1 MPELVAVLVVA
12 LLVLIV
18 ALIALILALET
29 RSRLRWLE
37 QRLEAL
43 EGAPVRQPAAARTA
57 APIPP
62 PVPVQPA
69 TTAPPAS
76 VEVGQ
81 PPQPLPPMPAPLPPA
96 GEAVAPTAVRPA
108 AAPEAATP
116 VKPAQASPSLE
127 ERIGITWFTRIG
139 AAVLVLGAAYFFKYA
154 VDNQWIGPWGRV
166 ALGALA
172 GVAVL
177 LGAEWMRPKARPA
190 YVQGLLGVGLALLY
204 VSGYAAYG
212 FYGLLPL
219 SAAFAAL
226 VVVAALAAGLSIR
239 HRSQLVLVLALAA
252 ALANPLLL
260 STGQERPLGF
270 FSYLLAVTSA
280 VLVVAVR
287 QRFPIATWL
296 AVAGTGALAI
306 IWFGEH
312 FRIDPPATD
321 PLDGRPVPD
330 TAGAYFPLAARIVP
344 LTFAAAFAAQW
355 VVTALGARRRAWTAP
370 QPVLLLVVGLLLAHV
385 GSGALLPDRP
395 ELLAIAMAVC
405 ALAAVLLL
413 RSEQETPLVML
424 PLMLSFVILAARAD
438 LARSQ
443 PALTLV
449 PAAIWLGV
457 YATAMVRRAQAVAEK
472 RPTAPFAAALTL
484 TLLAAV
490 TVAALVLLPGHPQTL
505 VALLCLLA
513 AGAAL
518 LGQWTGRPLVLGV
531 GAAATFVAL
540 LAANP
545 EGASMAPGFLLLAAV
560 WGAVYLLGGA
570 HALLVRGLP
579 ADPATVL
586 VTVGG
591 PLGFVAV
598 LLAGTA
604 RGDSGERALAAAGA
618 GLAVFV
624 LGTLVLRRRADAR
637 PAATAFLGCG
647 VGLVALAVGLA
658 LSGVTITLVWA
669 LMGVAGV
676 FLAVR
681 NGDGRWLAGGLAL
694 LAIAVLRMLVVD
706 VVEPARM
713 LGLFIGTKG
722 AKGALQPTFL
732 LNPRALALAGVAAA
746 LLASAWLLSRA
757 HRTPAWASLA
767 VLVYALLLALVISEV
782 RLLVTALPAFPGPGL
797 APQEFEAFMARV
809 EAAAAAQAPW
819 RAVSVT
825 LALGGFGSLLLAA
838 GFASRNAVHRWL
850 GLVVLAFTVGKL
862 GLWDVWDLPRIYQ
875 VLVLVA
881 VGALLLGAGFLYAR
895 FGNRMLGLLRN
906 GAAGLLVVTAAVSI
920 EAAEPAR
927 YRLAARLDVPAAG
940 AARLEV
946 SPELYRAAASRPRL
960 ADLRILSGDGR
971 EVPWFLRDVA
981 PREVAAELP
990 AEMVDPVTLGDGSA
1004 RATFD
1009 LGPGGARHS
1018 ELDLDLAGD
1027 TFLRLATVEVGE
1039 DGRSWGTI
1047 GQGHV
1052 YAVSTPAGS
1061 ARSTTL
1067 RYAVSAAR
1075 FVRVTVA
1082 GAAGQEPVGVRGG
1095 RVRHRPPAAMEPCGE
1110 LELSIVSREP
1120 DRVRRHTLVVA
1131 DAGSSGVPLRALT
1144 LEVIEPRFERQV
1156 HLETASRAGLW
1167 SPAGC
1172 GLLFRAGDES
1182 QLRLPL
1188 ATDKRFVRMAIRDGD
1203 DAPLTVRAVRGE
1215 YRRQEVVLETP
1226 SAGPLEVLV
1235 GREDDRAPEYD
1246 LAAFA
1251 ARVHELALAP
1261 ATLGPLASNPRFA
1274 PSTDSSPRP
1283 WTERHRVVLGVLL
1296 GLLALAQAW
1305 WAYTLVRASA

>member
-1 MPELVAVLVVA
+1 MAELIGILVVGLF
-12 LLVLIV
+12 LLAIP
-18 ALIALILALET
+18 LIALGVALDTRGSVRRLEERLRVLEDWPAARPVARPAQATPAPEVKPSPAETARPPLVQKPSPALPVAPAEPGATPPILA
-29 RSRLRWLE
+29 
-37 QRLEAL
+37 
-43 EGAPVRQPAAARTA
+43 
-57 APIPP
+57 
-62 PVPVQPA
+62 
-69 TTAPPAS
+69 APPAPS
-76 VEVGQ
+76 T
-81 PPQPLPPMPAPLPPA
+81 PAVQA
-96 GEAVAPTAVRPA
+96 RPA
-108 AAPEAATP
+108 Q
-116 VKPAQASPSLE
+116 PAPSLE
-127 ERIGITWFTRIG
+127 ERIGVTWFTRIG

-154 VDNQWIGPWGRV
+154 VDNEWIGPWGRV

-172 GVAVL
+172 GAAL
-177 LGAEWMRPKARPA
+177 LGGAEWMRPKARPA

-212 FYGLLPL
+212 FYDLLPL
-219 SAAFAAL
+219 PVAFASL

-239 HRSQLVLVLALAA
+239 HRSELVLVLALAA

-260 STGQERPLGF
+260 STGQDRPLGHF
-270 FSYLLAVTSA
+270 GYLLAVTSA

-296 AVAGTGALAI
+296 AVGGTAVLAVV
-306 IWFGEH
+306 WFGEH

-355 VVTALGARRRAWTAP
+355 VATALAARRRAWAAP
-370 QPVLLLVVGLLLAHV
+370 RPALLLMAGLLLAHV
-385 GSGALLPDRP
+385 GSGALLSDRP

-413 RSEQETPLVML
+413 RGERETPLVAL
-424 PLMLSFVILAARAD
+424 PLVVAFAILAARAD

-457 YATAMVRRAQAVAEK
+457 YATAMVRRAREGGDE
-472 RPTAPFAAALTL
+472 RPPAPVAAALTL
-484 TLLAAV
+484 SLLAAV
-490 TVAALVLLPGHPQTL
+490 TLAALVLLPGHPQTL
-505 VALLCLLA
+505 VALLCPLA

-518 LGQWTGRPLVLGV
+518 LGRWTGNPAVLGI
-531 GAAATFVAL
+531 GAAATFAAV

-545 EGASMAPGFLLLAAV
+545 EGAAMAPGFLLLAAV
-560 WGAVYLLGGA
+560 WGAVYLLAGA
-570 HALLVRGLP
+570 HALLGRGLP

-604 RGDSGERALAAAGA
+604 RADSGLRALAATGA
-618 GLAVFV
+618 GLAVFA
-624 LGTLVLRRRADAR
+624 LGALVLRRRADAR

-647 VGLVALAVGLA
+647 VSLVALAVGLA
-658 LSGVTITLVWA
+658 LSGVTITLVWV
-669 LMGVAGV
+669 LMGAAVV

-681 NGDGRWLAGGLAL
+681 SGDERWLAGGLAL
-694 LAIAVLRMLVVD
+694 LGVALVRMLAVD

-713 LGLFIGTKG
+713 LRLFVGTQG
-722 AKGALQPTFL
+722 AEGALQPTFL

-746 LLASAWLLSRA
+746 LLASARLVSRA
-757 HRTPAWASLA
+757 HRTQAWAPLA
-767 VLVYALLLALVISEV
+767 VLGYALLLALVISEV
-782 RLLVTALPAFPGPGL
+782 RLLVTSLPAFPGPGL
-797 APQEFEAFMARV
+797 DAQEFAAFMARV
-809 EAAAAAQAPW
+809 DAARAAQAAW
-819 RAVSVT
+819 RGVSVT

-895 FGNRMLGLLRN
+895 FGNRLLGLLRN
-906 GAAGLLVVTAAVSI
+906 GAAGLLVLAAAAAI

-927 YRLAARLDVPAAG
+927 YRLVARLDVPAAG
-940 AARLEV
+940 AARFEV
-946 SPELYRAAASRPRL
+946 TPELYRAAATGARL

-971 EVPWFLRDVA
+971 EVPWFLRDVP

-990 AEMVDPVTLGDGSA
+990 AEMLDPVTLADGSA

-1018 ELDLDLAGD
+1018 EIDLDLAGD

-1052 YAVSTPAGS
+1052 YAVSTPEGR
-1061 ARSTTL
+1061 ARSTSL

-1075 FVRVTVA
+1075 RVRVTVT
-1082 GAAGQEPVGVRGG
+1082 GAAGEEPVEVRGG
-1095 RVRHRPPAAMEPCGE
+1095 RVRHRPPAAVEPCGE
-1110 LELSIVSREP
+1110 VELSILGREP
-1120 DRVRRHTLVVA
+1120 DRARRHTLVVA
-1131 DAGSSGVPLRALT
+1131 DAGNSGVPLGALT
-1144 LEVIEPRFERQV
+1144 LDVAEPRFERQV
-1156 HLETASRAGLW
+1156 GLEAASREGLW
-1167 SPAGC
+1167 VPAGC
-1172 GLLFRAGDES
+1172 GLLFRAGGES

-1188 ATDKRFVRMAIRDGD
+1188 ATDKRFVRLAIRDGD
-1203 DAPLTVRAVRGE
+1203 DAPLNVRAVRGE
-1215 YRRQEVVLETP
+1215 YRRQEVVLEAP

-1251 ARVHELALAP
+1251 ARVRELAP
-1261 ATLGPLASNPRFA
+1261 APAALGPLAPNPRFTPDA
-1274 PSTDSSPRP
+1274 NSAPRP
-1283 WTERHRVVLGVLL
+1283 WTERHRTLLGVLL
-1296 GLLALAQAW
+1296 GLLALGLAW
-1305 WAYTLVRASA
+1305 WAFRLVSGGA